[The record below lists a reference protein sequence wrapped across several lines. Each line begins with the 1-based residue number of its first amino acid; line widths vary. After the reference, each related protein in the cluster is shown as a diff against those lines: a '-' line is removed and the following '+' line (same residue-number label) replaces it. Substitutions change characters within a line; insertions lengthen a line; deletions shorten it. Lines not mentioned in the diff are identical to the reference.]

1 MENRRIKI
9 VLTCILAA
17 LFMSGC
23 ANHESIS
30 AERLGAEEFMKVIEE
45 SSVVLIDVRTI
56 EEHEDGC
63 IPGTDYLIDVLEDDF
78 SEICD
83 KTLPDSST
91 VAIYCRSGK
100 RSQKAAQILSSKGH
114 KVYELESGYNG
125 WKESQSN

>member
-1 MENRRIKI
+1 MENRRIKLI
-9 VLTCILAA
+9 STCILAA

-23 ANHESIS
+23 VNHEIIP
-30 AERLGAEEFMKVIEE
+30 AERLDAEKFMEVLKD
-45 SSVVLIDVRTI
+45 SSVILIDVRTA

-63 IPGTDYLIDVLEDDF
+63 IPGTDYLIDVLEDSF
-78 SEICD
+78 SELCD